1 MWFIICSKI
10 IQIFDSFDCDIVA
23 MNVLFFNLIA
33 SIYSFLQAFHLQA
46 DAPVGW
52 RWTSSK
58 MGPEPICCGF
68 SCGPLSDAWRFI
80 AGIQS
85 DLTMAIEPAWA
96 YFSRTQEVSISPK
109 KRFEETLVKEH
120 SWIWHYRLGLEHQ
133 YIYIYINTVHVDY
146 IYTYIDTGIYI
157 CIYMIIYIYKYTYTY
172 VCIYV

>member
-10 IQIFDSFDCDIVA
+10 IQIFDCDIVA

-52 RWTSSK
+52 KWTSSK

-68 SCGPLSDAWRFI
+68 SCGLLSDAWRFI

-109 KRFEETLVKEH
+109 T
-120 SWIWHYRLGLEHQ
+120 IWTNISQRTFLDLALQIGTWAPIH
-133 YIYIYINTVHVDY
+133 
-146 IYTYIDTGIYI
+146 
-157 CIYMIIYIYKYTYTY
+157 IYIYKYSTCRLYIYRQAYIYMHIYICVYIYTYTY
-172 VCIYV
+172 VCIHV

>member
-133 YIYIYINTVHVDY
+133 YIYIYKYSTCRLY
-146 IYTYIDTGIYI
+146 IYIYRYRHIYI
-157 CIYMIIYIYKYTYTY
+157 YAYIWLYIYKYTYTY
-172 VCIYV
+172 VCLYV